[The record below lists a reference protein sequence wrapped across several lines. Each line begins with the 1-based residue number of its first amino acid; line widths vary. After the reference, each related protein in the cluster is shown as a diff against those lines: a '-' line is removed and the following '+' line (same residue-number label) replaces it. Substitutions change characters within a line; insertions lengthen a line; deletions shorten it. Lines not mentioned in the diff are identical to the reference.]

1 MFSTVWAWVL
11 LCGVAAALAYRRS
24 VSKLSGIPLVGF
36 EVKDPKQRKSQY
48 TFNAPGI
55 VQTGYKKFKDRIFGV
70 DTADGV
76 KLIFPHQ
83 YVDEISKEPGLSFQN
98 SLDEDLLI
106 DYTYMGGLKQFAL
119 STFKREITPHLPM
132 FIPDFISLIDGYIP
146 NALTES
152 EGKLRIHSLQLA
164 YHLQQHL
171 TNVPSLPIEWAS
183 VNIYPKM
190 LRMLGI
196 ITARVMIDS
205 DAPHNETWV
214 TLTTEYLHAGV
225 RHAHALKFWPPM
237 LRPVVHRFV
246 PGYAEVQRQ
255 LNLGRSIVVDAI
267 RKIDEREKNGV
278 PERQPTSVLYHMSR
292 KAPGASS
299 AVIDMHLKEQLN
311 LAVGGIHTT
320 SAVLTQTLFE
330 LSAHPEYIPELRK
343 EVIDT
348 LVKFNGE
355 FSKASLWDMHKL
367 DSFIRETHR
376 LNSPNLTTLQRRA
389 TQDVTLSDGTFIP
402 SGTKLEFPT
411 FAIHR
416 DSEFFVDATEF
427 DGFRFLKLR
436 QEDDKDGGKHHYV
449 SARRDMLGWGFGK
462 TACPGRFLAD
472 IEIKLI
478 VAFILMNYDIKN
490 PDGQDRHA
498 HVHFENQVFPDPV
511 NPVLMKKILR
521 EDIDENGHVRQ

>member
-1 MFSTVWAWVL
+1 MFSTVWVWVL

-36 EVKDPKQRKSQY
+36 EVKDPQQRKGQY

-55 VQTGYKKFKDRIFGV
+55 VQTGYEKFKDRIFGV

-119 STFKREITPHLPM
+119 STFKREITPHLQW
-132 FIPDFISLIDGYIP
+132 
-146 NALTES
+146 T
-152 EGKLRIHSLQLA
+152 
-164 YHLQQHL
+164 
-171 TNVPSLPIEWAS
+171 S

-196 ITARVMIDS
+196 LTARVMIDS

-225 RHAHALKFWPPM
+225 RHAHALKFWPPI
-237 LRPVVHRFV
+237 LRPLVHRFV
-246 PGYAEVQRQ
+246 SGYAEVQRQ

-267 RKIDEREKNGV
+267 RKIDEREKIGV
-278 PERQPTSVLYHMSR
+278 PEPQPTSVLYHMSR
-292 KAPGASS
+292 KAPGTSS

-343 EVIDT
+343 EVVDT
-348 LVKFNGE
+348 LVKFEGA
-355 FSKASLWDMHKL
+355 FSKAALWDMHKL

-389 TQDVTLSDGTFIP
+389 IQDVTLSDGTFIP
-402 SGTKLEFPT
+402 NGTKLEFPT

-416 DSEFFVDATEF
+416 DSEFFDNAPDF

-436 QEDDKDGGKHHYV
+436 QEDDKEGGKHHYV
-449 SARRDMLGWGFGK
+449 SARRDMLGWGLGK

-472 IEIKLI
+472 VEIKLI

-490 PDGQDRHA
+490 PDGQGRHA

-511 NPVLMKKILR
+511 NPVLMKKILC

>member
-1 MFSTVWAWVL
+1 MLPVL
-11 LCGVAAALAYRRS
+11 CREDM
-24 VSKLSGIPLVGF
+24 K
-36 EVKDPKQRKSQY
+36 
-48 TFNAPGI
+48 
-55 VQTGYKKFKDRIFGV
+55 RIFGV
-70 DTADGV
+70 DTADGI

-83 YVDEISKEPGLSFQN
+83 YVDEISKQPGLSFQN

-106 DYTYMGGLKQFAL
+106 NYTYMGGLKQFAL
-119 STFKREITPHLPM
+119 STFKREITPHLPI
-132 FIPDFISLIDGYIP
+132 FIPDFISLIDGFIP
-146 NALTES
+146 NALEVPKS
-152 EGKLRIHSLQLA
+152 E
-164 YHLQQHL
+164 
-171 TNVPSLPIEWAS
+171 EWTP

-196 ITARVMIDS
+196 LTARVMIDS

-225 RHAHALKFWPPM
+225 THAHALKFWHPM
-237 LRPVVHRFV
+237 LRLLVHRFV

-267 RKIDEREKNGV
+267 RKVEEREENGV
-278 PERQPTSVLYHMSR
+278 PEPQPTSVLYHMSR
-292 KAPGASS
+292 KAPGTSS

-320 SAVLTQTLFE
+320 SAVLTQALFE
-330 LSAHPEYIPELRK
+330 LSAHPNYVPELRK
-343 EVIDT
+343 EIIDT
-348 LVKFNGE
+348 LVKFDGE
-355 FSKASLWDMHKL
+355 FSKAALWDMHKL

-376 LNSPNLTTLQRRA
+376 LSSPNLTTLQRRA
-389 TQDVTLSDGTFIP
+389 TEDVTLSDGTFIP

-416 DSEFFVDATEF
+416 DSEFFDNAAEF

-436 QEDDKDGGKHHYV
+436 QEHDKDGGKHHYV
-449 SARRDMLGWGFGK
+449 SARKDMLGWGLGK

-490 PDGQDRHA
+490 PDGQGRHS

-511 NPVLMKKILR
+511 NPVLMKRIRR
-521 EDIDENGHVRQ
+521 EDIDENGLIRE